1 MATTTTVKEY
11 TGDGSDL
18 TWTYTFQSY
27 QKEEIKV
34 DITKSDSTWVN
45 VTNFTIPDYTASG
58 GTVTFNNTG
67 VNTDVC
73 ESTGAPTSGRT
84 IRIYRETDIITGS
97 VGEYEPKTTYQ
108 VGSSIRAG
116 DLNNN
121 QKQALYAIYEVRDQ
135 EIHETKIRDGA
146 VTSAKIA
153 DGTIANV
160 DISATAE
167 IEVSK
172 LKDGTAR
179 QLLQTDSGGTGVE
192 WTSNVDVPG
201 TLDVTGAAD
210 FDSTVNVDGTATL
223 ATVDINGGAIDGT
236 VIGAASAVAGS
247 FTTVNASGTITG
259 NVTGNLT
266 GNVTGNVT
274 GNLTGNADTATDLA
288 AAAKITASEENGGI
302 TANDTTYFT
311 TSASDARYYQIGTS
325 DDIDSTETWNSS
337 DVKVPTTKAVDA
349 RVITLVD
356 EVGGFVPITDERDF
370 PATNPDINSSGEG
383 DSSKAVG
390 TIVSIGPLT
399 TSYTSSGSG
408 VITIP
413 ASTLSNLS
421 NDLTITGAANNT
433 TYGPNFGMLVETK
446 ALNDTDYA
454 ANPSYT
460 FHRLVPKASEVT
472 TLAGKATEMGL
483 LGTSDAI
490 SDMNTLGTADVVSD
504 MNTLADIAADI
515 TTLAHIED
523 GTDATDAIQTVANNV
538 TSLNNFEARY
548 RVGSDTTDP
557 TSSLDPGDLFFAY
570 DSSTPT
576 NSKLRV
582 YNGSSWQDGVTA
594 TGNLIAKTGDTF
606 TGDVK
611 IDNGKEIRLI
621 EPGGGAN
628 YTGFKAQAQSG
639 DVTYSLP
646 AAAAGTDKY
655 LKTTS
660 GDATVLEWGTVTSTP
675 EGEAV
680 KSTTNGNEAATK
692 YLRADGSGGAS
703 WETVS
708 TTDATKMPL
717 AGGTFTGDVV
727 FDNSTHDGFDITW
740 DESDKA
746 LEFADDTKAVFGTDD
761 GLTIVHDTTTDASN
775 HRTYI
780 ENTRNDLVLKT
791 SGTNGDDVGVE
802 AKNDFWVKLK
812 DGAENAI
819 FCNADAEVSLYYNG
833 NKKFDTT
840 NTGIDVTG
848 NIVVSGTVDGIDIAT
863 DVAANTAKV
872 SNATHTGDVTGSTV
886 LTIANDAVTGAKLNI
901 SLVEGDVIYASGTD
915 TLARLA
921 KGSAGEVLKMNSGE
935 TAPEWGTAGVTV
947 ANDANNRVVT
957 GTGSGLN
964 AEANLSFDGSTLAV
978 TGNQTVSKQ
987 ISAVGFEAPAEIAAD
1002 WSIAAANNAMYPGPM
1017 TIASGVSVTVP
1028 ASRTLT
1034 IV

>member
-11 TGDGSDL
+11 TGDGSDK
-18 TWTYTFQSY
+18 TWSYTFQSY
-27 QKEEIKV
+27 QKEDIKV
-34 DITKSDSTWVN
+34 SVANASGTFVD
-45 VTNFTIPDYTASG
+45 VTNFTIPDYTAAG

-67 VNTDVC
+67 VNSDVC
-73 ESTGAPTSGRT
+73 ESDGAPTNGRV
-84 IRIYRETDIITGS
+84 IRIRRETDITTGS
-97 VGEYEPKTTYQ
+97 VGEYEPKTTHQ

-146 VTSAKIA
+146 VTSDKIA

-179 QLLQTDSGGTGVE
+179 QLLQPDSGGTGVE

-390 TIVSIGPLT
+390 TIVSIGTLT

-660 GDATVLEWGTVTSTP
+660 GDDTVLEWGTVTSTP

-746 LEFADDTKAVFGTDD
+746 LEFNDNVKAVFGTASD
-761 GLTIVHDTTTDASN
+761 GLEVYHDASN
-775 HRTYI
+775 SYI
-780 ENTRNDLVLKT
+780 ADTGTGELFISGNQVNIKSAPGEYMAYFND
-791 SGTNGDDVGVE
+791 
-802 AKNDFWVKLK
+802 
-812 DGAENAI
+812 
-819 FCNADAEVSLYYNG
+819 DAEVALYY
-833 NKKFDTT
+833 D
-840 NTGIDVTG
+840 DVKTF
-848 NIVVSGTVDGIDIAT
+848 A
-863 DVAANTAKV
+863 
-872 SNATHTGDVTGSTV
+872 
-886 LTIANDAVTGAKLNI
+886 TIANGI
-901 SLVEGDVIYASGTD
+901 
-915 TLARLA
+915 
-921 KGSAGEVLKMNSGE
+921 
-935 TAPEWGTAGVTV
+935 
-947 ANDANNRVVT
+947 VVT
-957 GTGSGLN
+957 GTEAAASYIYLHADEGDDNADKWNINADTGGDFKVQSYSGGSWQDELVLTN
-964 AEANLSFDGSTLAV
+964 AGNLTA
-978 TGNQTVSKQ
+978 TGNVTAYSDARLKTDVDT
-987 ISAVGFEAPAEIAAD
+987 IE
-1002 WSIAAANNAMYPGPM
+1002 NALDKV
-1017 TIASGVSVTVP
+1017 TKLRGVSFTKVDTDERGIGVIAQEIEEILPEVVQEGAYKSVAYGNIVGLLIEAIKELKAQVDEHKVTCE
-1028 ASRTLT
+1028 AEHNHGGN
-1034 IV
+1034 